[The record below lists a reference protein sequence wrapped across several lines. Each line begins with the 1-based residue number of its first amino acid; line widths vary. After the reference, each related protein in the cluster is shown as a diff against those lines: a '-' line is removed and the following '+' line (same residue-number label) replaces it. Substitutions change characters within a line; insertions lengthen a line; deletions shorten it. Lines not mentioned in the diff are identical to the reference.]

1 MDSTNTYRDAILQ
14 DRATENRQLRHD
26 AARALELIER
36 GDMEQ
41 AKSLLRRISRST
53 TEQ

>member
-1 MDSTNTYRDAILQ
+1 MSTTNTYGDAILQ
-14 DRATENRQLRHD
+14 DRATENRQLRRA

-36 GDMEQ
+36 GDVEQ
-41 AKSLLRRISRST
+41 AKSLLRCISRSV